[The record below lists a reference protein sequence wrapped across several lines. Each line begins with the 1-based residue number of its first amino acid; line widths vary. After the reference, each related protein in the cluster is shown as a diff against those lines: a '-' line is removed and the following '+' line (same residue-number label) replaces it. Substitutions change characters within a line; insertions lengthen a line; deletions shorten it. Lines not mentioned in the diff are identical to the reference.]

1 MSRGYCWLAA
11 LVMCGTFFVGMVTI
25 AAWSPAAGIAVG
37 AVMVG
42 ALIGIAQEAA
52 QL

>member
-1 MSRGYCWLAA
+1 MSRGFCWLAG
-11 LVMCGTFFVGMVTI
+11 LVMSGTFFCGLVSI
-25 AAWSPAAGIAVG
+25 AAWSPAAGIAVA